1 MATKK
6 KAAKQSKRF
15 AKLTPEH
22 AALIIDAHDIKDAC
36 RAGEERRLMKSNNP
50 ELLEAYEAL
59 IEFSE
64 LVMSK

>member
-6 KAAKQSKRF
+6 KAGKPAKRF

-22 AALIIDAHDIKDAC
+22 AALIIEAHDIKDVC
-36 RAGEERRLMKSNNP
+36 RAGEERRLLKANNP
-50 ELLEAYEAL
+50 ELLDAYLAL

-64 LVMSK
+64 LVLSK